1 MSRLFPYRR
10 AGSALALLALAGHSA
25 RAEPALPAV
34 IWDPVAMGVR
44 GEEVTSLGFQA
55 QSDRVAIGTRRG
67 VVAGR
72 LGEAFARALR
82 RGPVRDVAFV
92 AGVRLAQGVL
102 LASTD
107 DGLHRIDDD
116 GVATFSPGTGES
128 ARVAG
133 RIAVANGAVA
143 VATAAGAFA
152 STDTRS
158 WQSLSTSLPAGAA
171 TAIALRRDDDGFEC
185 WTAIRG
191 RLWRTRLRPR
201 GDDLIPD
208 VSRRVMLPML
218 AADGGPVD
226 VVFDLPGADVAVVL
240 PRVLAVRDRRDGEWA
255 VLRPELPGGARLRRL
270 AHALGRFWL
279 ATDRG
284 LLEAPSLAGP
294 WRRAASPAGTA
305 AARDIAGDE
314 RRLVVATVSGVVSG
328 RVRVAQSVD
337 ERVTADPWRGD
348 PPVEEVH
355 RAAVG
360 YLDLSSGRLRAL
372 RRSVN
377 RSGLLPVASL
387 RGGYDDGRA
396 NGYDDDEVFVSGA
409 MHRLRD
415 RDIDRSRDFDVAVTL
430 SWDLGNLVYHPEQVD
445 VSRESRALVEL
456 RDDVLDEI
464 TQLYY
469 ERRRVLAR
477 AGVADGA
484 QRGRRSCACACG
496 PTSSLPVSTPGPA
509 AGSAATR
516 SGSRLEIRTRISQHG
531 D

>member
-1 MSRLFPYRR
+1 LLFGGDMLRLPLHLR
-10 AGSALALLALAGHSA
+10 AGTALALLALAAYPA

-34 IWDPVAMGVR
+34 TWDPVAMRVR
-44 GEEVTSLGFQA
+44 GEEVTSLGFEA
-55 QSDRVAIGTRRG
+55 RTDRVAIGTRRG
-67 VVAGR
+67 VLAGR
-72 LGEAFARALR
+72 LGGEFARTLR
-82 RGPVRDVAFV
+82 RGPVRDVAFL
-92 AGVRLAQGVL
+92 AGAQLPEGAL

-107 DGLHRIDDD
+107 DGLHRIDDG

-171 TAIALRRDDDGFEC
+171 TAIALRGGDDGFEC

-208 VSRRVMLPML
+208 ASRRVTLPMA

-240 PRVLAVRDRRDGEWA
+240 PRVLAMRDRRDGEWA
-255 VLRPELPGGARLRRL
+255 VLRPELPGGAHLRRL

-305 AARDIAGDE
+305 AARDIAVDE
-314 RRLVVATVSGVVSG
+314 GRLVVATVSGVVSG

-337 ERVTADPWRGD
+337 ERVPADPWRGD
-348 PPVEEVH
+348 PSVEAVH

-387 RGGYDDGRA
+387 RA
-396 NGYDDDEVFVSGA
+396 GYDDDRANGTDDDEAFVSGEVR
-409 MHRLRD
+409 RLRD
-415 RDIDRSRDFDVAVTL
+415 RDVGRSRDLEVAVTL

-445 VSRESRALVEL
+445 VSREMRALVEL

-469 ERRRVLAR
+469 ERRRVLAELAVVR
-477 AGVADGA
+477 D
-484 QRGRRSCACACG
+484 
-496 PTSSLPVSTPGPA
+496 PA
-509 AGSAATR
+509 AQVRLRLRGDELAAGIDAWTGGWFGR
-516 SGSRLEIRTRISQHG
+516 HTQRLAP
-531 D
+531 

>member
-1 MSRLFPYRR
+1 LLFGGGMLQLSPHRR
-10 AGSALALLALAGHSA
+10 AGLALALLALTAHPA
-25 RAEPALPAV
+25 RAEPALSAV
-34 IWDPVAMGVR
+34 IWDPVAMSVR
-44 GEEVTSLGFQA
+44 GEDVTSLDFQPRT
-55 QSDRVAIGTRRG
+55 DRVAIGTRRG

-72 LGEAFARALR
+72 LGEAFARGLR
-82 RGPVRDVAFV
+82 RGPVRDVAFL
-92 AGVRLAQGVL
+92 AGVRLPQGAL
-102 LASTD
+102 LAATD
-107 DGLHRIDDD
+107 DGLHRIDHS
-116 GVATFSPGTGES
+116 GAVTFSPGTGES

-143 VATAAGAFA
+143 VATAGGAFA
-152 STDTRS
+152 STDTLR

-171 TAIALRRDDDGFEC
+171 TAIALRHDDDGFEC

-208 VSRRVMLPML
+208 ASSRVTLPMA

-226 VVFDLPGADVAVVL
+226 IVFDLPGADVAVVL

-337 ERVTADPWRGD
+337 ERVTADSWLGD

-355 RAAVG
+355 RAAIG
-360 YLDLSSGRLRAL
+360 YLDLSSGRLRTL

-377 RSGLLPVASL
+377 RSGLLPIASL
-387 RGGYDDGRA
+387 RAGYDDGRA
-396 NGYDDDEVFVSGA
+396 NGYDDDEAFVSGA
-409 MHRLRD
+409 MRRLRD
-415 RDIDRSRDFDVAVTL
+415 RDVDRSRDYDVAVTL

-469 ERRRVLAR
+469 ERRRALAEL
-477 AGVADGA
+477 AATHD
-484 QRGRRSCACACG
+484 
-496 PTSSLPVSTPGPA
+496 PA
-509 AGSAATR
+509 AALRLRLRADELAAGIDAWTGGWFGR
-516 SGSRLEIRTRISQHG
+516 HTQRLAP
-531 D
+531 